1 LRFTYISGPP
11 HPKARFPS
19 APFAPFPGVKTEYR
33 RHVLTPTLVRRYM
46 LTNTP
51 GDMGFEQAPF
61 KLTSEF
67 VDVMGGKDSAS
78 FAYFRELIV
87 QVRYD
92 RSAVQ
97 ACIHLQTAGTSMHP
111 FTDSI
116 VYLRTAKRKFNYGVD
131 SEFRRSVVIF
141 FA

>member
-1 LRFTYISGPP
+1 
-11 HPKARFPS
+11 
-19 APFAPFPGVKTEYR
+19 
-33 RHVLTPTLVRRYM
+33 M

-92 RSAVQ
+92 PSAVQ
-97 ACIHLQTAGTSMHP
+97 VCIHLQTAGTSMHP

-116 VYLRTAKRKFNYGVD
+116 FHLRTAWRKSIKGESTQASGECLSF
-131 SEFRRSVVIF
+131 SLHSFESVFGI
-141 FA
+141 

>member
-1 LRFTYISGPP
+1 
-11 HPKARFPS
+11 
-19 APFAPFPGVKTEYR
+19 
-33 RHVLTPTLVRRYM
+33 M

-97 ACIHLQTAGTSMHP
+97 ECIHSQTEGTRKHP

-116 VYLRTAKRKFNYGVD
+116 YYLRTAKNNFNYGVD
-131 SEFRRSVVIF
+131 SEFRQVFVVF